1 MLEWFDS
8 MEVTFINSE
17 CPEELKV
24 RSATGV
30 FQARALDW
38 WTNERNIRSNELA
51 YALSWEELRQ
61 LMMEEFCPPHEQ
73 QKLEEEFWT
82 LKQVGDENL
91 AYTTRFKQLCF
102 IVPHLV
108 LTTERTI
115 RKYINGL
122 PPTMRDT
129 IEAAR
134 LDNIEDVYRLAAS
147 LNNNRVRDKQVA
159 AASKPT
165 SSSKPAHQITHNNR
179 GKKRAHQSSVCN
191 AVTPVENPKPNPAIP
206 EKKQYTGTNPKCTT
220 CHFHHPT
227 TSPCRHCTSCN
238 RYGHLAAYCRNNP
251 TAAQNS
257 KPANVVRACF
267 KCGDPNH
274 LRPQCPQL
282 RQDLQQKAPQGRA
295 FVINAQQARN
305 DNEVVN
311 DKCFVSVEFEPL
323 LNCTRSKLP
332 KSFPVEVANGKSIRV
347 DSVLRN
353 CTLTLNDHAFSIDLI
368 PMELGSFDIIV
379 GMDWLR
385 KNHAEIACFEK
396 YVRLPLPSGDTLHM
410 RDYMQQQDRTND
422 RILREIDNIKK
433 LKRSAEDH
441 SPLMPRS
448 LNFDPPVTTAQHS
461 TASGVQILIDGGS
474 SVNIIQVDVLKKMNI
489 SESEIIPRSSVLIA
503 YPVVMLIILG
513 RPWIHDMKAVPSTY
527 HQCVKL
533 PTPWGVVKIESD
545 QQEAKNCYTSSMK
558 PTQDPWSNSN

>member
-1 MLEWFDS
+1 MSSSRQYSHSPRKSKANSKKKMLTFMANQIARIVPKIVSEIQASSTPNHSGDSHVVQPKPVSFNYKHFTACNPKTFTGKDGVTAMLEWFDS

-122 PPTMRDT
+122 PPMMRDT

-191 AVTPVENPKPNPAIP
+191 AVTPVENPKPNPANP
-206 EKKQYTGTNPKCTT
+206 EKKQYTETNPKCTT

-227 TSPCRHCTSCN
+227 TSPCRH
-238 RYGHLAAYCRNNP
+238 Y
-251 TAAQNS
+251 
-257 KPANVVRACF
+257 
-267 KCGDPNH
+267 
-274 LRPQCPQL
+274 
-282 RQDLQQKAPQGRA
+282 
-295 FVINAQQARN
+295 
-305 DNEVVN
+305 
-311 DKCFVSVEFEPL
+311 KCFVSVEFEPL
-323 LNCTRSKLP
+323 LKCTRSKLP

-347 DSVLRN
+347 DYVLRN

-396 YVRLPLPSGDTLHM
+396 YVRLPLPSGDTLH
-410 RDYMQQQDRTND
+410 DYGDRPSKSKANVMHPS
-422 RILREIDNIKK
+422 E
-433 LKRSAEDH
+433 
-441 SPLMPRS
+441 
-448 LNFDPPVTTAQHS
+448 
-461 TASGVQILIDGGS
+461 QIL
-474 SVNIIQVDVLKKMNI
+474 
-489 SESEIIPRSSVLIA
+489 
-503 YPVVMLIILG
+503 
-513 RPWIHDMKAVPSTY
+513 T
-527 HQCVKL
+527 
-533 PTPWGVVKIESD
+533 
-545 QQEAKNCYTSSMK
+545 
-558 PTQDPWSNSN
+558 

>member
-1 MLEWFDS
+1 MSSSRQYSHSPRKSKANSKKKMLTFMANQIARIVPKIVSEIQASSTPNHSGDSRVVQPKPVSFNYKHFTACNPKTFTGKDGLTAMLEWFDS

-134 LDNIEDVYRLAAS
+134 LDNIEEVYRLAAS

-191 AVTPVENPKPNPAIP
+191 AITPVENPKPNPANP

-238 RYGHLAAYCRNNP
+238 RYGHLAAYCCDSP
-251 TAAQNS
+251 KS
-257 KPANVVRACF
+257 KTS
-267 KCGDPNH
+267 KCGQGMFQMWGSNSPTTSVSSIEA
-274 LRPQCPQL
+274 R
-282 RQDLQQKAPQGRA
+282 LQQKAPQGRA

-305 DNEVVN
+305 DNEIN
-311 DKCFVSVEFEPL
+311 
-323 LNCTRSKLP
+323 
-332 KSFPVEVANGKSIRV
+332 
-347 DSVLRN
+347 VLY
-353 CTLTLNDHAFSIDLI
+353 L
-368 PMELGSFDIIV
+368 
-379 GMDWLR
+379 
-385 KNHAEIACFEK
+385 
-396 YVRLPLPSGDTLHM
+396 
-410 RDYMQQQDRTND
+410 
-422 RILREIDNIKK
+422 
-433 LKRSAEDH
+433 
-441 SPLMPRS
+441 
-448 LNFDPPVTTAQHS
+448 
-461 TASGVQILIDGGS
+461 
-474 SVNIIQVDVLKKMNI
+474 
-489 SESEIIPRSSVLIA
+489 
-503 YPVVMLIILG
+503 
-513 RPWIHDMKAVPSTY
+513 
-527 HQCVKL
+527 
-533 PTPWGVVKIESD
+533 
-545 QQEAKNCYTSSMK
+545 
-558 PTQDPWSNSN
+558 

>member
-1 MLEWFDS
+1 MSSSRQYSHSPRKSKANSKKKMLTFMANQIARIVPKIVSEIQASSTPNHSGDSHVVQPKPVSFNYKHFTACNPKTFTGKDGVTAMLEWFDS

-61 LMMEEFCPPHEQ
+61 HMMEEFCPPHEQ

-122 PPTMRDT
+122 PPMMRDT

-191 AVTPVENPKPNPAIP
+191 AVTPVENPKPNPANP

-251 TAAQNS
+251 TTAQNS

-267 KCGDPNH
+267 KCGDPTH

-311 DKCFVSVEFEPL
+311 GTFL
-323 LNCTRSKLP
+323 
-332 KSFPVEVANGKSIRV
+332 
-347 DSVLRN
+347 
-353 CTLTLNDHAFSIDLI
+353 
-368 PMELGSFDIIV
+368 
-379 GMDWLR
+379 
-385 KNHAEIACFEK
+385 
-396 YVRLPLPSGDTLHM
+396 
-410 RDYMQQQDRTND
+410 
-422 RILREIDNIKK
+422 
-433 LKRSAEDH
+433 
-441 SPLMPRS
+441 
-448 LNFDPPVTTAQHS
+448 
-461 TASGVQILIDGGS
+461 
-474 SVNIIQVDVLKKMNI
+474 
-489 SESEIIPRSSVLIA
+489 
-503 YPVVMLIILG
+503 
-513 RPWIHDMKAVPSTY
+513 
-527 HQCVKL
+527 VK
-533 PTPWGVVKIESD
+533 
-545 QQEAKNCYTSSMK
+545 
-558 PTQDPWSNSN
+558 